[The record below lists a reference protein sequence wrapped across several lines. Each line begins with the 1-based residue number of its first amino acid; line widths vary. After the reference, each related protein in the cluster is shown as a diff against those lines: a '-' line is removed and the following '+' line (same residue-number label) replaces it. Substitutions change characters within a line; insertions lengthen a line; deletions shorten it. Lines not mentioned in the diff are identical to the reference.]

1 MAMDLNLLN
10 NQLQSFSS
18 NATKPTTG
26 KIISTWLSSNL
37 GNTFGKMG
45 STISKGLSSAATP
58 ISSITGGIS
67 GISNFA
73 SALGSDDK
81 TIKTIGMADSGVQVA
96 GAALDM
102 IAPGLGTGLNMVN
115 SLGGKLIGTP
125 KEVKDFSVNQ
135 GLGSG
140 FGQVSSTAASTKGA
154 TSAYGQAG
162 LAGKLFAGSGMKRRV
177 GESNASQSNAQG
189 MVNQA
194 NKLSDASKNSLGMFD
209 INSQN
214 RINRTL
220 YNNPNT
226 QITMGKNG
234 MVLKQLPK
242 FSSGGR
248 LKNIIVNGALHA
260 RRSGI
265 KDLDEFKD
273 ADITEK
279 GVIVISKDANGAII
293 QHAEVETGEI
303 IFTKEIT
310 DKLNKLFEKNDE
322 QAQIEAGKLLSY
334 EIMKNTIDNKEKIIK
349 NA

>member
-10 NQLQSFSS
+10 GQLQSFSS

-37 GNTFGKMG
+37 GNAFGKMG
-45 STISKGLSSAATP
+45 SSITKGLSSAATP
-58 ISSITGGIS
+58 IGSITGGIS

-73 SALGSDDK
+73 SALGSDDE

-96 GAALDM
+96 GAVLDKFV
-102 IAPGLGTGLNMVN
+102 PGAGTLLNAAN
-115 SLGGKLIGTP
+115 SFGGKLIGTP

-140 FGQVSSTAASTKGA
+140 FGEVSSTAASTKGA

-162 LAGKLFAGSGMKRRV
+162 LAAKLFASSGMKRRV
-177 GESNASQSNAQG
+177 RDSNTAQSNVQS
-189 MVNQA
+189 MVNSA
-194 NKLSDASKNSLGMFD
+194 NKLADASKNSLGMFD

-226 QITMGKNG
+226 QISTGKNG
-234 MVLKQLPK
+234 MVLKKLPK
-242 FSSGGR
+242 FADGGR
-248 LKNIIVNGALHA
+248 LKNIIVNGSLHA

-265 KDLDEFKD
+265 KNLDEFKD

-293 QHAEVETGEI
+293 QHAEVEKGEI

-310 DKLNKLFEKNDE
+310 DKLNELFKKNNE
-322 QAQIEAGKLLSY
+322 ESQIEAGKILSY
-334 EIMKNTIDNKEKIIK
+334 EIMKNTKDNKEKIIK